1 MATCK
6 DCKNYE
12 DCNENQK
19 IKIEVVLGSLLQNL
33 IIMLNKFAIDT
44 HQKKVVKIVFIM
56 IPTDKTNLVA
66 VVLMA

>member
-1 MATCK
+1 M
-6 DCKNYE
+6 
-12 DCNENQK
+12 
-19 IKIEVVLGSLLQNL
+19 SLLQNL
-33 IIMLNKFAIDT
+33 VIMLNKFAIDT